1 MNFTKIIIYII
12 TYLILGSVTYK
23 LGLSSY
29 IAITHLNWYVANP
42 WELNI
47 IWSFILELTIF
58 SIVIFT
64 FFIPISRKKDNS
76 WKQEKNNIYYLME
89 SMSESINNLIEKWW
103 DSKNVRQSAI
113 NVFLFNFVL
122 YITIIVV
129 YAFIIINLAKE
140 TNWVKAIV
148 ILLVSMII
156 VSLLDKINYIIR
168 TLDTAEMN
176 NVSWT
181 KTTDIASKKNII
193 TWITILFLLF
203 FWMYFNTIINF
214 IYWLIHNWLP
224 FLDLLRVK

>member
-12 TYLILGSVTYK
+12 TYLILGSAAYQ
-23 LGLSSY
+23 LGISSY
-29 IAITHLNWYVANP
+29 IAITHLNGYVANP

-58 SIVIFT
+58 CIVIFT
-64 FFIPISRKKDNS
+64 FFIPISRKKDNTG
-76 WKQEKNNIYYLME
+76 KQEKNNIYYLME
-89 SMSESINNLIEKWW
+89 SMADSINNVIEKWG
-103 DSKNVRQSAI
+103 DSKDVRQSAI

-129 YAFIIINLAKE
+129 YAFIIINIAKE
-140 TNWVKAIV
+140 ANWIKALI
-148 ILLVSMII
+148 ILFISMII
-156 VSLLDKINYIIR
+156 VALLDKINYIIR
-168 TLDTAEMN
+168 TLDIAEMN
-176 NVSWT
+176 NISWT
-181 KTTDIASKKNII
+181 KTTDLVSRKNII

-214 IYWLIHNWLP
+214 FYWLIHNLVP